1 MALILKH
8 LLLIALFSTLLACDD
23 GEKLQ
28 PLPSGATILAFGD
41 SLTYGTGT
49 SREKAYPT
57 QLAMLTGH
65 KVINAGV
72 PGEITSKGLLRLPS
86 LLKKHQPE
94 LIIICHGANDILQK
108 QDIQIISS
116 NIQQMI
122 NLARQNNSQ
131 VALIGVPEF
140 SLFLG
145 SAPIYKALA
154 DRNHIPLENDII
166 SEIISDNTLKSD
178 RLHPNA
184 EGYHLLAERISQL
197 LEDSDAITRFYS
209 SNRSL

>member
-8 LLLIALFSTLLACDD
+8 FLLIALIGTLLACDD

-28 PLPSGATILAFGD
+28 PLKPGATILAFGD

-65 KVINAGV
+65 NVINAGK
-72 PGEITSKGLLRLPS
+72 PGETTSKGLLRLPG
-86 LLKKHQPE
+86 LIKQHQPE

-108 QDIQIISS
+108 QDIQQTSS
-116 NIQQMI
+116 NIQLMI

-131 VALIGVPEF
+131 VVLIGVPEF

-145 SAPIYKALA
+145 SAPIYKVLA

-166 SEIISDNTLKSD
+166 SEILSDNTLKSD
-178 RLHPNA
+178 QIHPNA
-184 EGYHLLAERISQL
+184 KGYRLLAESISQL
-197 LEDSDAITRFYS
+197 LEDSGAITRFYS
-209 SNRSL
+209 SNKSL